1 MADPLTLSDLTRSFR
16 LLILAADITPMDII
30 SHLPVLSEDENVPYI
45 WLPSKEE
52 LGSASGTKRPTS
64 CVMVCPDAKK
74 RKRKDDTEKDEK
86 EDD

>member
-1 MADPLTLSDLTRSFR
+1 
-16 LLILAADITPMDII
+16 MDII
-30 SHLPVLSEDENVPYI
+30 SHLPVLAEDENVPYI

-74 RKRKDDTEKDEK
+74 RKRKDDAEKDEK
-86 EDD
+86 NDDYREVLDECCKEIGKLHVKIAF

>member
-1 MADPLTLSDLTRSFR
+1 
-16 LLILAADITPMDII
+16 MDII

-74 RKRKDDTEKDEK
+74 RKRKDDAEKDEK
-86 EDD
+86 DDDYRETFDECCKEIGKLHVKIAF